1 MWLITAIE
9 ITSIEMGKFHVLSV
23 NPDDVFIDFTV
34 GRMLAYTTFVLE
46 MRKMRSRY
54 AMTYL
59 SQESMWMDRTNKISL
74 HKRQSPNWSGFNKE
88 LFLFVS
94 YFLVD

>member
-46 MRKMRSRY
+46 MRENEVQVCNDISESRVY
-54 AMTYL
+54 VDG
-59 SQESMWMDRTNKISL
+59 QNK
-74 HKRQSPNWSGFNKE
+74 Q
-88 LFLFVS
+88 
-94 YFLVD
+94 D